1 MTADRAP
8 PPRDFMHLAARSN
21 GPGLARLA
29 FHLGLIGLS
38 GWMVA
43 MAPGLLVV
51 PAVLLLAMA
60 QAALFAP
67 MHETS
72 HYTAFRTRW
81 LNVGVGWVVGL
92 PALHNWHFY
101 REFHLAHHKHTQ
113 VPGEDP
119 ELDDPTPATLG
130 GYLLRV
136 GGVYFWRAR
145 LAVIADA
152 WTGRL
157 AQRRYIHE
165 AVAPR
170 VIASVRASSAA
181 VLMLAIAAGIAF
193 GWQAVLLFWVLPQVA
208 GQVLLRLYLLTEH
221 TGCTLDRNGLTNTR
235 TMITNRAVR
244 LLMWQ
249 MPFHAEH
256 HLYPFIPFHR
266 LAEAHEALKA
276 RLAHIGPGY
285 AKWNAGFLREL
296 KTRQSAG

>member
-1 MTADRAP
+1 MDAAPKAP
-8 PPRDFMHLAARSN
+8 PPRNFMHLSTRADA
-21 GPGLARLA
+21 PGFARLG
-29 FHLGLIGLS
+29 FHLGLIGLA
-38 GWMVA
+38 GWLIAV
-43 MAPGLLVV
+43 APGLWKT
-51 PAVLLLAMA
+51 PGILLMALA
-60 QAALFAP
+60 QSALFAP

-81 LNVGVGWVVGL
+81 LNPAVGWVVAL

-113 VPGEDP
+113 IAGEDP
-119 ELDDPTPATLG
+119 ELDDPTPTSLG

-145 LAVIADA
+145 LQVIAEA

-157 AQRRYIHE
+157 AERRYIHE

-170 VIASVRASSAA
+170 VIASVRASSATVLVLA
-181 VLMLAIAAGIAF
+181 VGSGIAF
-193 GWQAVLLFWVLPQVA
+193 GWQAPLLYWVLPQVI
-208 GQVLLRLYLLTEH
+208 GQVVLRLYLLSEH

-235 TMITNRAVR
+235 TMMTNGAVR

-249 MPFHAEH
+249 MPYHAEH

-266 LAEAHEALKA
+266 LAEAHQALKA
-276 RLAHIGPGY
+276 RLQHIGPGY
-285 AKWNAGFLREL
+285 ARWNAGFLREL
-296 KTRQSAG
+296 RGR